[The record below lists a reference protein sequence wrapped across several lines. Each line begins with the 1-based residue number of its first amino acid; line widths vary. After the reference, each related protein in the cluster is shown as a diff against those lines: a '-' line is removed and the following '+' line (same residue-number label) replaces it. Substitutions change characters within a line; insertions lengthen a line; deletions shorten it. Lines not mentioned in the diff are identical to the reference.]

1 VESGEF
7 GLVVECI
14 HGAGAAVHEELD
26 DTFYF
31 GGVMESAIEIWRR
44 FATRVLGKQ
53 VGERDAS

>member
-1 VESGEF
+1 MPVESGEF

-31 GGVMESAIEIWRR
+31 GRVMESAIE
-44 FATRVLGKQ
+44 V
-53 VGERDAS
+53 